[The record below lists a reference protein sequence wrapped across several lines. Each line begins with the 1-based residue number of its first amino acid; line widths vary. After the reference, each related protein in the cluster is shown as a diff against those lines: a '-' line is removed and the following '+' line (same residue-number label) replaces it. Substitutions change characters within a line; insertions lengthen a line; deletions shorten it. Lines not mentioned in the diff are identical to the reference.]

1 MEVIVVV
8 KDKCSLNDDGEGESS
23 EFREVDADT
32 ARAAYKKALGSLGL
46 TPEELLVG
54 KVDDDG
60 EIIWSGC
67 PRWLFKHPR
76 TLLTV
81 DGIINDIFGPES
93 SSVDRQSREN
103 GGKRQ

>member
-1 MEVIVVV
+1 MEVIVVAE
-8 KDKCSLNDDGEGESS
+8 DKCLPNNGGEGESS

-46 TPEELLVG
+46 TPEELLLG

-67 PRWLFKHPR
+67 PQWLFKHPR
-76 TLLTV
+76 TLPTV

-93 SSVDRQSREN
+93 SSVDRQSRDN
-103 GGKRQ
+103 GGKPQ